1 MMKMMMIGD
10 ARREGARTRGV
21 RSRARCA
28 RMRLRA
34 RVRSAID
41 RWCGK
46 ARKGWMTPTPT
57 PADPNAAFDRER
69 ETRAAPTE

>member
-28 RMRLRA
+28 RMRSRA

-46 ARKGWMTPTPT
+46 ARKGWMTPTP
-57 PADPNAAFDRER
+57 ADPNAAFDRAR